1 MISVFLSITDP
12 ECLNRSRS
20 EWRVDISSKRPKS
33 CPLFLHMT
41 LCNSSKLPWSGQC
54 RAVVVYFVFSSEVSC
69 LHCCCKSNS
78 ISNRRF
84 FRSLR
89 AAVFLL
95 AATMNHI
102 IAGYLHVSFMQ
113 MVPLMPTQ
121 DAMIVRSGKMNS
133 PGQPVASARA
143 LMSTTTVGVRSAKS
157 KQLLWTLS
165 NLLWNDVAIICIKY
179 KELGKLIMNI
189 AACACASLKMYLTV
203 SCLQRVGVAI
213 SAANFVDEE
222 FNKQLLWRFSL
233 TIHKKRFCR
242 FIVSFELFTRPL
254 LCYVYPG
261 ACSSIIL
268 SN

>member
-1 MISVFLSITDP
+1 M
-12 ECLNRSRS
+12 
-20 EWRVDISSKRPKS
+20 
-33 CPLFLHMT
+33 LFM
-41 LCNSSKLPWSGQC
+41 
-54 RAVVVYFVFSSEVSC
+54 R
-69 LHCCCKSNS
+69 
-78 ISNRRF
+78 
-84 FRSLR
+84 
-89 AAVFLL
+89 
-95 AATMNHI
+95 
-102 IAGYLHVSFMQ
+102 

-133 PGQPVASARA
+133 PGQPMASARA

-179 KELGKLIMNI
+179 KELGKLIIEVVIRAWLKALRRYAEVFLIDSPPLMNI
-189 AACACASLKMYLTV
+189 AACACTSLKMYLTV

-222 FNKQLLWRFSL
+222 FNKQLLWRFLL

-261 ACSSIIL
+261 ACGSTIL
-268 SN
+268 SNQMRNSLFAQLNHAEIEMRI